1 LPTCGEGFWRN
12 APALV
17 ANQVNAHLFWQE
29 APLSGINGAFLP
41 AAVLCSV
48 VMQKGR
54 QCSGGVRVRAFRVF
68 SVRKACVTA
77 RRIRLFRI
85 PDLGAFPAADAR

>member
-1 LPTCGEGFWRN
+1 MPACGEGFWRN
-12 APALV
+12 APACV
-17 ANQVNAHLFWQE
+17 AKQASAQWFWRGK
-29 APLSGINGAFLP
+29 PLYGVKGAFLP

-77 RRIRLFRI
+77 RRILRFCMAVQA
-85 PDLGAFPAADAR
+85 AFPAADAR

>member
-1 LPTCGEGFWRN
+1 MPACGAGFWRN
-12 APALV
+12 APAFV
-17 ANQVNAHLFWQE
+17 AKQASAQWFWRGK
-29 APLSGINGAFLP
+29 PLYGVKGAFLP

-48 VMQKGR
+48 VKQKRR
-54 QCSGGVRVRAFRVF
+54 QRPGDATVRVLRVF